1 MKEREVA
8 SAERHENMKM
18 LADLLEML
26 REYNRKI
33 ADRNRKKEAM
43 EAAEAALASA
53 KPKMSR
59 GALIGRIIIFA
70 LIAVIALFALSGSNL
85 FLAIIAVAIVAVFIG
100 LTIKKYRR
108 CISEYEKLLEELR
121 EQLANAKA
129 AYQQACTAVQDYF
142 EWKLNPY
149 IQEIVPERFPEV
161 YVMDVHAVE
170 QMLML
175 LTNLRADT
183 IKEVV
188 NLYEYIQY
196 QNKMNRS
203 LSYVMDKVESI
214 ARSSA
219 RSAAASERTAAASER
234 TAAASEVAAASSV
247 AMAAN
252 QRAQTRAAKDVAAAA
267 AREAD
272 AIERIANSN

>member
-1 MKEREVA
+1 MEDKNNGEKAFIVKEREVA

-33 ADRNRKKEAM
+33 TDRNRKKEAM
-43 EAAEAALASA
+43 EAAEAALANA

-59 GALIGRIIIFA
+59 GALIGRIIILA
-70 LIAVIALFALSGSNL
+70 LIAVIALFALSASNL
-85 FLAIIAVAIVAVFIG
+85 FLAIIVVAIVAVFIG

-121 EQLANAKA
+121 EQLADAKA

-219 RSAAASERTAAASER
+219 RNAAASERTAAASEA
-234 TAAASEVAAASSV
+234 TAVNSAAVAAS
-247 AMAAN
+247 
-252 QRAQTRAAKDVAAAA
+252 QRAQAKA
-267 AREAD
+267 ARDTAN
-272 AIERIANSN
+272 AVERIANK